1 MSSVTIESVTI
12 QPPDDFTAFWADILQ
27 ASCALPL
34 HVEERSSELRS
45 TPEVEV
51 RELTYTS
58 LDGVQIFCWYSL
70 PRGRTGPLPVVIQYP
85 GYISEPQIGREQAL
99 QGYAV
104 LSVAPRGKLHSSD
117 QINPGYPGLM
127 IHGIEAPATYI
138 YRGFYADALRAIDVA
153 RSRPEIDP
161 ARIAVMGSSQ
171 GGGLT
176 LMAAGMRQE
185 VTCASA
191 GAPYLTGM
199 MAAITLTHSSPY
211 EEINEYLRC
220 FPHRQAQVA
229 TTLSYFDC
237 LFFATRVQCPFIMN
251 LGMQDDV
258 CPPPTG
264 LAAFDLV
271 PARDKKLYKYEGHG
285 HDAGG
290 IHHGTVVS
298 EFLQQHLQP

>member
-1 MSSVTIESVTI
+1 MSSVTIEAVSI
-12 QPPDDFTAFWADILQ
+12 QPPDDFNAFWANVLACSQ
-27 ASCALPL
+27 ALPL
-34 HVEERSSELRS
+34 HVQERNSELRS
-45 TPEVEV
+45 TPDVEV
-51 RELTYTS
+51 RELTYAS
-58 LDGVQIFCWYSL
+58 LDGVRVFCWYAL
-70 PRGRTGPLPVVIQYP
+70 PRDRTGPLPVVIQYP
-85 GYISEPQIGREQAL
+85 GYISEPPIGKEQAR

-104 LSVAPRGKLHSSD
+104 LSVAPRGKLRSSD
-117 QINPGYPGLM
+117 RINPGYPGLM
-127 IHGIEAPATYI
+127 IHGIESPATYI
-138 YRGFYADALRAIDVA
+138 YRGFYADALRAIDFVLT
-153 RSRPEIDP
+153 RPEIDP
-161 ARIAVMGSSQ
+161 ARIGVMGSSQ

-176 LMAAGMRQE
+176 LMTAGLRPE
-185 VTCASA
+185 VACAVA

-220 FPHRQAQVA
+220 FPHRRAEVE

-237 LFFATRVQCPFIMN
+237 LFFASRVQCPLIMN

-271 PARDKKLYKYEGHG
+271 PARDKRLYKYEGHG

-290 IHHGTVVS
+290 IHHGAVVAA
-298 EFLQQHLQP
+298 FLRQHLQP